1 MDGLNRKKAWE
12 LLPLLAK
19 KEISAVEATQSC
31 LTEIEKTGKN
41 LNSFITVLADSAL
54 QKAKDVDTR
63 RAKNQPIGK
72 LAGVP
77 VAIKDIMC
85 TRGIRTTCGSK
96 ILDNFV
102 PPYNA
107 TVVKKLAE
115 ADAVTLGKTNMDEF
129 AMGSSNEHSAY
140 GPVKNPLNPAKV
152 PGGSSGGSAAAVAA
166 HQTILALGTD
176 TGGSVR
182 QPASLCGIAG
192 FRPTYGAIS
201 RYGLVAFASSLDQ
214 ISPFAKDARD
224 LWLIADA
231 ISGYDRC
238 DSTSIPERLF
248 DFPHA
253 EPGRSVELS
262 KNTRFGIPKEFW
274 GEGLSAETRDSVK
287 AAIEKISREGYAVE
301 EVSLPSLPTGIAVY
315 YIICTAE
322 ASSNLAR
329 YDGVKYGLR
338 VEDHSDPSATLPRQ
352 GSEQV
357 GAGLF
362 EMYAKTRA
370 RGFGAEVKRRII
382 LGTYVLSA
390 GYYDAYY
397 LKAQKVRG
405 VMKRE
410 FAEVF
415 KKVDFLLGPTT
426 PSGAFGLGEKT
437 DDPLEMYLSDIYT
450 VPINLAGVPAVSI
463 PCGKNKEGL
472 PIGFQIIGPQ
482 KKDEAVLKTAIA
494 LENLGIR
501 IT

>member
-1 MDGLNRKKAWE
+1 MDKLNLKKAWE

-19 KEISAVEATQSC
+19 KEISAVELTKSC
-31 LTEIEKTGKN
+31 LAEVDRTGKK
-41 LNSFITVLADSAL
+41 LNSFITVLTDSAL
-54 QKAKDVDTR
+54 EKAGEVDTK
-63 RAKNQPIGK
+63 RAKGQAVGR

-77 VAIKDIMC
+77 VAVKDIFC
-85 TRGIRTTCGSK
+85 TKGVRTTCGSR
-96 ILDNFV
+96 ILENFV
-102 PPYNA
+102 PPYDA
-107 TVVKKLAE
+107 TVIQKLKE
-115 ADAVTLGKTNMDEF
+115 ADAILIGKTNMDEF
-129 AMGSSNEHSAY
+129 AMGSSTEHSAF
-140 GPVKNPLNPAKV
+140 GPTLNPLDPSKV

-166 HQTILALGTD
+166 HQTVLALGTD

-224 LWLIADA
+224 LWLVSSV
-231 ISGYDRC
+231 ISGHDRR

-248 DFPHA
+248 DYPFSDSM
-253 EPGRSVELS
+253 EPGELP
-262 KNTRFGIPKEFW
+262 KTNRFGVPKEFW
-274 GEGLSAETRDSVK
+274 GAGLAPEMRDAVRGAIDRVSK
-287 AAIEKISREGYAVE
+287 AGYRVE
-301 EVSLPSLPTGIAVY
+301 EVSLPALDAGIAVY

-338 VEDHSDPSATLPRQ
+338 VKNYAD
-352 GSEQV
+352 
-357 GAGLF
+357 LF
-362 EMYAKTRA
+362 EMYAKTREA
-370 RGFGAEVKRRII
+370 GLGAEVKRRII

-397 LKAQKVRG
+397 LKAQKVRA
-405 VMKRE
+405 VMKKE
-410 FAEVF
+410 FANVF

-426 PSGAFGLGEKT
+426 PSAAFNLGEKT
-437 DDPLEMYLSDIYT
+437 DDPLEMYLNDIYT

-472 PIGFQIIGPQ
+472 PLGLQIIGPQ
-482 KKDEAVLKTAIA
+482 KKDEMVLKAA
-494 LENLGIR
+494 MAVENLGIK
-501 IT
+501 I